1 MYNAKMLFD
10 RIMGFFVVRK
20 KVIRACAGVKAP
32 GLLVGGWIMVWWCH
46 AQHAEQLDTMR
57 MTFSRLRMDAE
68 SSVVICIFSG
78 YYRFLRKISCTVSLG
93 FRQKS

>member
-32 GLLVGGWIMVWWCH
+32 GLLVGGWIMV
-46 AQHAEQLDTMR
+46 
-57 MTFSRLRMDAE
+57 
-68 SSVVICIFSG
+68 
-78 YYRFLRKISCTVSLG
+78 
-93 FRQKS
+93 